1 MANWKKIPVP
11 PDATIKILKP
21 DAHSTSGANGSSST
35 WSTTP
40 RKDTVPRSSRD
51 TMTDRCRPPLTWSI
65 TRYRKS
71 NSISTEGTSRSNE
84 KAPPGQ
90 FGTGEAK
97 VAISSGVAPVP
108 AQEDRL
114 FLIAWRQ
121 NDKQTLV
128 ASPVPLPWLKTNLKA
143 ANNQRTIPTVNR
155 KILTKKSGSING

>member
-51 TMTDRCRPPLTWSI
+51 TMTDRCRPPVTWSI
-65 TRYRKS
+65 TRYSIS

-84 KAPPGQ
+84 RSRRDSLGPARPRLRYRAVSLPCLPK
-90 FGTGEAK
+90 K
-97 VAISSGVAPVP
+97 MRISDCL
-108 AQEDRL
+108 ETK
-114 FLIAWRQ
+114 RQ
-121 NDKQTLV
+121 ANFRGV
-128 ASPVPLPWLKTNLKA
+128 ASPFALA
-143 ANNQRTIPTVNR
+143 RNQS
-155 KILTKKSGSING
+155 KSRQ